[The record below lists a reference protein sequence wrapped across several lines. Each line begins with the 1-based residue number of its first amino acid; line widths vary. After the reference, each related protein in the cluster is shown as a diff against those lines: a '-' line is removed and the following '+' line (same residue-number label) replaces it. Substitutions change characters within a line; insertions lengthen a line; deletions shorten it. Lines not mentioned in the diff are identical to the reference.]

1 MTKYFDVEYLSE
13 AVEFING
20 QEAEVRV
27 KIFYNISKAKL
38 TKDPELF
45 KKLKGSEIWEFRTLY
60 KGKKYRLFSFWDE
73 NRRAYV
79 ICTHG
84 IIKKTD
90 KTPQKEIDKAEN
102 IRIQYMTQY
111 GK

>member
-1 MTKYFDVEYLSE
+1 MIKYFEIEYLSE
-13 AVEFING
+13 ALEFINSLEIG
-20 QEAEVRV
+20 VQD
-27 KIFYNISKAKL
+27 KIYYNITKAQQ

-45 KKLKGSEIWEFRTLY
+45 KKLTGSEIWEFRTLY
-60 KGKKYRLFSFWDE
+60 KGKKYRMFSFWDS
-73 NRRAYV
+73 NRRAFV

-90 KTPQKEIDKAEN
+90 QTPKKEIEKAEI
-102 IRIQYMTQY
+102 IRKLYIEHH

>member
-1 MTKYFDVEYLSE
+1 MVKYFDIEYLSE
-13 AVEFING
+13 ALEFIFS
-20 QEAEVRV
+20 QETDV
-27 KIFYNISKAKL
+27 KEKIIYNISKAQL

-45 KKLKGSEIWEFRTLY
+45 KKLSGSEIWEFRTFY

-73 NRRAYV
+73 KRRAFV

-90 KTPQKEIDKAEN
+90 KTPQKEIDKAET
-102 IRIQYMTQY
+102 IRKQYFEQH

>member
-1 MTKYFDVEYLSE
+1 MVKYFEIELLSE
-13 AVEFING
+13 ALAFINS
-20 QEAEVRV
+20 QEIEVRD
-27 KIFYNISKAKL
+27 KIYYNIAKAQQIR
-38 TKDPELF
+38 DPELF
-45 KKLKGSEIWEFRTLY
+45 KKLAGSEIWEFRTLY
-60 KGKKYRLFSFWDE
+60 KGTHYRLFSFWDDK
-73 NRRAYV
+73 RRAFV

-102 IRIQYMTQY
+102 IRKQYTENY

>member
-1 MTKYFDVEYLSE
+1 MTKYFNVEYLSE
-13 AVEFING
+13 ASEFINN
-20 QEAEVRV
+20 QEIEVQN
-27 KIFYNISKAKL
+27 KILYNVSKAQI

-45 KKLKGSEIWEFRTLY
+45 KKLVGSEIWEFRTLY
-60 KGKKYRLFSFWDE
+60 KGRKYRLFSFWDE
-73 NRRAYV
+73 KRKAFV

-102 IRIQYMTQY
+102 IRKQYLEQY

>member
-1 MTKYFDVEYLSE
+1 MVKYFEIEYLSE
-13 AVEFING
+13 AMEFINSLEIG
-20 QEAEVRV
+20 VHLDV
-27 KIFYNISKAKL
+27 K
-38 TKDPELF
+38 
-45 KKLKGSEIWEFRTLY
+45 
-60 KGKKYRLFSFWDE
+60 
-73 NRRAYV
+73 RRAFV

-102 IRIQYMTQY
+102 IRKQYLEHY

>member
-1 MTKYFDVEYLSE
+1 MVKYFEIEYLSE
-13 AVEFING
+13 AFEFINSLELVV
-20 QEAEVRV
+20 QD
-27 KIFYNISKAKL
+27 KIYYNITKAQQ

-45 KKLKGSEIWEFRTLY
+45 KKLAGSEIWEFRTLY
-60 KGKKYRLFSFWDE
+60 KGNKYRLFSFWDVK
-73 NRRAYV
+73 RRAFV

-102 IRIQYMTQY
+102 IRKQYIEYY